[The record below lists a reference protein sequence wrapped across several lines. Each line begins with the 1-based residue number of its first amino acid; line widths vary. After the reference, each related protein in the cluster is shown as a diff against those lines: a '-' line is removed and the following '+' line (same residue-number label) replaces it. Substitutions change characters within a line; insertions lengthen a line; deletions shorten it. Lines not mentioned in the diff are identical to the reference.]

1 MVSANALLVLNN
13 ATNVPTDAVE
23 SARKKLEHIEGYV
36 IVTTILIAFL
46 VVFGSCRRRCHNKWL
61 KFSICIAYVLPMY
74 LITYTLGQMQS
85 VTFRNE
91 LIGVWAMFLGI
102 FLGSADCISAYSLE
116 DNENQKRFSMEV
128 VVKFYVLGWLIGTY
142 NTDLIL
148 MVRIVLYILLVMAL
162 FRTAERSEALTLASR
177 SYGLVRNT
185 KLIADFMAYEHTLS
199 DEVDPVCM
207 KGYKYLV
214 KGEEKEEVTVIPPHY
229 QNQLKLTGEAITIDM
244 IWECKGRLLS
254 STGDPDGR
262 LKDIC
267 LSYALYRLLCRRFV
281 GYPLNETSKEK
292 TWNFVRN
299 GLFSKEGDH
308 ERAFKVIEVEL
319 AFLYDL
325 FYTKYAVIFAT
336 KGTFNLRSYQLIIVI
351 VGCVTMVPILKHY
364 HAPNVDLNLLT
375 VSGRNVDVLVTDI
388 VIVAIF
394 LMELV
399 QYIVLSFSDWAK
411 VHWLCCYV
419 KEPSWQNNKRIEK
432 ILQIVCHRKWL
443 KPWGRNLG
451 QYSLLES
458 YNYNPSGLLY
468 NCWITPYIDTPRNG
482 QTESNRIKLP
492 LEVKKAIIVSLKTIN
507 GQVLK
512 NGEASLQRNGVENE
526 LSWACRLET
535 QTHVI
540 MVWHIA
546 TSICETECKLANLQM
561 ESEHF
566 IVANALSK
574 YCAYLVAFAPR
585 FLPDHSY
592 ITEVIFDQV
601 VQEARD
607 VLNGCNSATTKH
619 EKMITIGESDH
630 DGKIVRKGAVLAN
643 HLITRIED
651 NERRWKILAEFWA
664 DMMLF
669 VTPSDDST
677 VHAEYLAKGGEF
689 VTHLWALL
697 SHAGILKRDSAH
709 EDV

>member
-1 MVSANALLVLNN
+1 MVFGCN
-13 ATNVPTDAVE
+13 ATNAPTDADE
-23 SARKKLEHIEGYV
+23 STQKKKLELIEGYV

-46 VVFGSCRRRCHNKWL
+46 VVFGSCRRRSHNKWL
-61 KFSICIAYVLPMY
+61 KNSICIAYGLPMY

-85 VTFRNE
+85 MTFHNE
-91 LIGVWAMFLGI
+91 LIGVWARFLVI
-102 FLGSADCISAYSLE
+102 FFGSADCISVYSLE
-116 DNENQKRFSMEV
+116 ENDNPKRFSLEV
-128 VVKFYVLGWLIGTY
+128 LVKVYVLGWLIRKSEIDIT
-142 NTDLIL
+142 IK
-148 MVRIVLYILLVMAL
+148 VRIMLYLLFLIAII
-162 FRTAERSEALTLASR
+162 RTAERSEAFNLASR

-214 KGEEKEEVTVIPPHY
+214 KGEEKEKVTAIPPHY
-229 QNQLKLTGEAITIDM
+229 QNQLKLTREAITIDM
-244 IWECKGRLLS
+244 IWECKGTLLS

-281 GYPLNETSKEK
+281 GYPLYETSKEK

-308 ERAFKVIEVEL
+308 ERAFRVIEVEL

-325 FYTKYAVIFAT
+325 FYTKYAVCFAT
-336 KGTFNLRSYQLIIVI
+336 RGTFKSRSYQLILVI
-351 VGCVTMVPILKHY
+351 VACVAMVPFLKHY
-364 HAPNVDLNLLT
+364 HAPTGDCNIT
-375 VSGRNVDVLVTDI
+375 VYGRNVDVLVTEI

-419 KEPSWQNNKRIEK
+419 KKPSWQNNKCIEK

-458 YNYNPSGLLY
+458 YNYNPSRLLY
-468 NCWITPYIDTPRNG
+468 NSWITPYIDTPRNG

-492 LEVKKAIIVSLKTIN
+492 LEVKKAIIVSLKTTN
-507 GQVLK
+507 GQRLK

-546 TSICETECKLANLQM
+546 TSICEIEFKPANLQM

-601 VQEARD
+601 VEEARD
-607 VLNGCNSATTKH
+607 VLNGCNSATSKH
-619 EKMITIGESDH
+619 EKMITIGERDH
-630 DGKIVRKGAVLAN
+630 YGKIVRKGVVLAN
-643 HLITRIED
+643 HLKTRITD

-669 VTPSDDST
+669 MTPSDDST
-677 VHAEYLAKGGEF
+677 IHAEYLAKGGEF